1 MNAKDYDQALT
12 EGAKVNE
19 GNIGIEEVDVTVTAG
34 GATGTG
40 TVTSGSTI
48 LGYYPTSNQDQFVDS
63 IAISDTTLTIT
74 LAANATAD
82 NVFKVVLL
90 KA

>member
-1 MNAKDYDQALT
+1 MNAKDYDPALQ
-12 EGAKVNE
+12 EGAKVHT
-19 GNIGIEEVDVTVTAG
+19 GNIGIEEVAVTVGSG
-34 GATGTG
+34 GTTGTG

-63 IAISDTTLTIT
+63 IAISGTTLTIT
-74 LAANATAD
+74 LGTAATAANK
-82 NVFKVVLL
+82 FKVVLL